1 MAKVRRYSNFY
12 TTMSDLCITHMS
24 GYSFISRYQ
33 QKLIEV
39 LRSVCNLPKRATQ
52 HYFFA
57 DRGVGGLGLQD
68 PFDER
73 HIQTIV
79 HTVKI
84 LSVSDLLVNN
94 ISRAQL
100 SSVVSRVFPT

>member
-1 MAKVRRYSNFY
+1 MAKVKRYSNFY

-33 QKLIEV
+33 KKMIEV
-39 LRSVCNLPKRATQ
+39 QRCS
-52 HYFFA
+52 
-57 DRGVGGLGLQD
+57 GLGLED

-94 ISRAQL
+94 ISRAPL
-100 SSVVSRVFPT
+100 SSVVSWVFPT

>member
-1 MAKVRRYSNFY
+1 MHYAHVRLLVY
-12 TTMSDLCITHMS
+12 L
-24 GYSFISRYQ
+24 
-33 QKLIEV
+33 L
-39 LRSVCNLPKRATQ
+39 L
-52 HYFFA
+52 
-57 DRGVGGLGLQD
+57 
-68 PFDER
+68 R